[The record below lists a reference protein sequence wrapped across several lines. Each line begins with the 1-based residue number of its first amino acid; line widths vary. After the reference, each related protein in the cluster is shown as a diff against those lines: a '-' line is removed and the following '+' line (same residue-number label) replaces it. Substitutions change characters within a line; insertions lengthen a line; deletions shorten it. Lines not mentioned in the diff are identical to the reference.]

1 MTNLSNIVEILAK
14 QALGGNQQNQSQH
27 QQQPQQG
34 GLGGILASVLGQL
47 GGNNTQQQ
55 SQTNQQSQPNQ
66 QSQQHQQGGL
76 GEQGGLGGI
85 LGSVLGHLSG
95 TQQNQPRQQTGG
107 LGGGGTKT
115 LLIAVLPL
123 VLAWIQK
130 QGGIQGA
137 LDKLKGMGLNKQ
149 VDDWVSTGP
158 GENASVDQQ
167 QVQSLFDEQEVEQ
180 VAQETQVPKQ
190 DIYGA
195 ISKVLPQII
204 DSLTPQGEQT
214 NKQEANAD
222 IQQVMNLISGF
233 LKR

>member
-14 QALGGNQQNQSQH
+14 QALGGNQQNQSHSQS
-27 QQQPQQG
+27 QPQQG

-55 SQTNQQSQPNQ
+55 SQTNQQSQ
-66 QSQQHQQGGL
+66 QHQ
-76 GEQGGLGGI
+76 QGGLGGI

>member
-1 MTNLSNIVEILAK
+1 MTNLSNIVEIFAK
-14 QALGGNQQNQSQH
+14 QALGGK
-27 QQQPQQG
+27 QQQSQQG
-34 GLGGILASVLGQL
+34 GLGDILGSVFGQIS
-47 GGNNTQQQ
+47 GNNTQH
-55 SQTNQQSQPNQ
+55 NQQNNQ
-66 QSQQHQQGGL
+66 QGQQNTQNQQRQQGGL
-76 GEQGGLGGI
+76 GGLGGI
-85 LGSVLGHLSG
+85 LGAVLGHLSG
-95 TQQNQPRQQTGG
+95 QQNQQRSNVGSSN
-107 LGGGGTKT
+107 TKT

-137 LDKLKGMGLNKQ
+137 LDKLKGMGLSSQ

-167 QVQSLFDEQEVEQ
+167 QVQGLFDEQEVEQ
-180 VAQETQVPKQ
+180 VAQETQVPTQ

-222 IQQVMNLISGF
+222 IQQVMNLVSGF